1 MNNCI
6 FIKALTVILNRE
18 SVKVKVY
25 YDGFSINFVFLD
37 VPLMVFE
44 TKIDKVCSDVD
55 KDVEEVFYSES
66 VKTSVDKVADVIA
79 IPRSHVFP
87 IKNYEKEGS
96 LLTSISILALKALKQ
111 ALLFSEDF
119 LENES

>member
-1 MNNCI
+1 M
-6 FIKALTVILNRE
+6 KVLTVILNWE
-18 SVKVKVY
+18 SVKVKDY
-25 YDGFSINFVFLD
+25 FDGFSINFVD

-55 KDVEEVFYSES
+55 KDVEEVFYSET
-66 VKTSVDKVADVIA
+66 VKSSVDKVADVIA

-96 LLTSISILALKALKQ
+96 LQTGISILAMRALKQ

-119 LENES
+119 LENQS